1 MEASAGIYAIGS
13 AVMAGAGSPV
23 SSILASWVGNWWAKR
38 KLRKRL
44 SALLMMR
51 GVSTLCAKLTTADV
65 LFLDCDKLFQTL
77 NVPVDAS
84 ADAASAAQPR
94 NPVDVLLSYPVIRS
108 HIVNVASVYK
118 GRIVL
123 VSKSLEL
130 LRALP
135 VREEAITFACFSRA
149 CEENIKVIYQSEYDA
164 HQGEVEK
171 YRYLRELREHQMFVS
186 DSLAELYKKVEE
198 RYGVKRVQL

>member
-13 AVMAGAGSPV
+13 AVGAMAGSPM
-23 SSILASWVGNWWAKR
+23 SSVLAGWIGNWWAKR

-51 GVSTLCAKLTTADV
+51 GVSTLCSKLTTTDV
-65 LFLDCDKLFQTL
+65 LFLDVDKLFQTL
-77 NVPVDAS
+77 NVPVDAA
-84 ADAASAAQPR
+84 ADAAQPAQR
-94 NPVDVLLSYPVIRS
+94 NPVDVILSYPVIRS

-130 LRALP
+130 LHALP

-149 CEENIKVIYQSEYDA
+149 CEDNIKVIYPSEADA
-164 HQGEVEK
+164 HAGEVEK
-171 YRYLRELREHQMFVS
+171 YRILRELPETQMFVC

>member
-1 MEASAGIYAIGS
+1 MEATAGIYAIGS
-13 AVMAGAGSPV
+13 MVGSMAGSPA
-23 SSILASWVGNWWAKR
+23 SSFFASWLGNKWAKYR
-38 KLRKRL
+38 LRKRL
-44 SALLMMR
+44 SALIMLR
-51 GVSTLCAKLTTADV
+51 GVSTLCSKLTTADV
-65 LFLDCDKLFQTL
+65 LFLDVDKLFQTL
-77 NVPVDAS
+77 NVPLDAA
-84 ADAASAAQPR
+84 ADAAAPAQR

-130 LRALP
+130 LHALP
-135 VREEAITFACFSRA
+135 VREEAITFAAFSRA
-149 CEENIKVIYQSEYDA
+149 CEENIKVIYPSEAEA
-164 HQGEVEK
+164 HAGEVEK
-171 YRYLRELREHQMFVS
+171 YRVMRQLPENQMFVS

>member
-1 MEASAGIYAIGS
+1 MEATAGIYAIGS
-13 AVMAGAGSPV
+13 AVGAMAGSPA
-23 SSILASWVGNWWAKR
+23 SSIFASWLGNKWAKYR
-38 KLRKRL
+38 LRKRL
-44 SALLMMR
+44 SALIMLR
-51 GVSTLCAKLTTADV
+51 GVSTLCSKLTTADV
-65 LFLDCDKLFQTL
+65 LFLDVDKLFQTL
-77 NVPVDAS
+77 NVPLDAA
-84 ADAASAAQPR
+84 ADAAAQR

-130 LRALP
+130 LHALP
-135 VREEAITFACFSRA
+135 VREEAITFAAFSRA
-149 CEENIKVIYQSEYDA
+149 CEENIKVIYPSEAAA
-164 HQGEVEK
+164 HAGEVDK
-171 YRYLRELREHQMFVS
+171 YRVMRQLPENQMFVS

>member
-13 AVMAGAGSPV
+13 AVGAMAGSPV
-23 SSILASWVGNWWAKR
+23 SSMFASWLGNWFAKR

-44 SALLMMR
+44 SALIVLK
-51 GVSTLCAKLTTADV
+51 GVSTLCSKLTTAEV
-65 LFLDCDKLFQTL
+65 LFLDVDKLFQTL
-77 NVPVDAS
+77 NVPVDAA
-84 ADAASAAQPR
+84 ADAAAQR

-130 LRALP
+130 LHALP

-149 CEENIKVIYQSEYDA
+149 CEENIKVIYPSEA
-164 HQGEVEK
+164 EHHAGEIEK
-171 YRYLRELREHQMFVS
+171 YRILRELPETQMFVS

-198 RYGVKRVQL
+198 KYGVKRVQL

>member
-1 MEASAGIYAIGS
+1 MEATAGIYAIGS
-13 AVMAGAGSPV
+13 AVGAMAGSPA
-23 SSILASWVGNWWAKR
+23 SSIFASWLGNKWAKYR
-38 KLRKRL
+38 LRKRL
-44 SALLMMR
+44 SALILLR
-51 GVSTLCAKLTTADV
+51 GVSTLCSKLTTAET
-65 LFLDCDKLFQTL
+65 LFLDVDKLFQTL
-77 NVPVDAS
+77 NVPLDAA
-84 ADAASAAQPR
+84 ADAAAPAQR

-130 LRALP
+130 LHALP
-135 VREEAITFACFSRA
+135 VREEAITFAAFSRA
-149 CEENIKVIYQSEYDA
+149 CEENIKVIYPSEAAA
-164 HQGEVEK
+164 HSGEVEK
-171 YRYLRELREHQMFVS
+171 YRVMRQLPENQMFVS

>member
-13 AVMAGAGSPV
+13 AVGAMANSPV
-23 SSILASWVGNWWAKR
+23 SSMFASWLGNKFAKYR
-38 KLRKRL
+38 LRKRL
-44 SALLMMR
+44 SALVMLR
-51 GVSTLCAKLTTADV
+51 GVSTLCAKLTTPHV
-65 LFLDCDKLFQTL
+65 LFLDVDKLFQTL
-77 NVPVDAS
+77 NVAESAAADAS
-84 ADAASAAQPR
+84 AQR

-130 LRALP
+130 IHALP
-135 VREEAITFACFSRA
+135 VREEAITFAAFSRA
-149 CEENIKVIYQSEYDA
+149 CEENIKVIYPSEHAA
-164 HQGEVEK
+164 HEGEVEK
-171 YRYLRELREHQMFVS
+171 YRIIRELKEEQIFIS
-186 DSLAELYKKVEE
+186 DSLAELYKKVED

>member
-1 MEASAGIYAIGS
+1 MEATAGIYAIGS
-13 AVMAGAGSPV
+13 ACAAVAGSPV
-23 SSILASWVGNWWAKR
+23 SSIFASWLGNRFAKYR
-38 KLRKRL
+38 LRKRL
-44 SALLMMR
+44 SALVMLR
-51 GVSTLCAKLTTADV
+51 GVSTLCSKLTTPHV
-65 LFLDCDKLFQTL
+65 LFLDVDKLWQTL
-77 NVPVDAS
+77 NVPLDATADAS
-84 ADAASAAQPR
+84 AQR

-130 LRALP
+130 IHALP
-135 VREEAITFACFSRA
+135 VREEAITFAAFSRQ
-149 CEENIKVIYQSEYDA
+149 CEENIKVIYPSEHAA
-164 HQGEVEK
+164 HEGEVEK
-171 YRYLRELREHQMFVS
+171 YRIIRELKEEQIFIS

>member
-1 MEASAGIYAIGS
+1 MEATAGIYAIGS
-13 AVMAGAGSPV
+13 AVGALAGSPA
-23 SSILASWVGNWWAKR
+23 SSIFASWLGNKWAKYR
-38 KLRKRL
+38 LRKSL
-44 SALLMMR
+44 SALIMLR
-51 GVSTLCAKLTTADV
+51 GVSTLCSKLTTADV
-65 LFLDCDKLFQTL
+65 LFLDVDKLFQTL
-77 NVPVDAS
+77 NVPLDAA
-84 ADAASAAQPR
+84 ADAAAQR

-130 LRALP
+130 LHALP
-135 VREEAITFACFSRA
+135 VREEAIIFAAFSRA
-149 CEENIKVIYQSEYDA
+149 CEENIKVIYPSEAAA
-164 HQGEVEK
+164 HSGEVEK
-171 YRYLRELREHQMFVS
+171 YRMMRQLPENQMFVS